1 MKKISLIFGGTRG
14 IGSVI
19 AYNLKKRGDEVYVVS
34 RFKKNIK
41 GIKHLKCDI
50 TSKEDIKNLCNSF
63 KKKINNLIF
72 SQRFRG
78 DEIGA
83 DFKLLLEGTN
93 NVIKNF
99 SNKFSKNSSIVILSS
114 IATSTVLH
122 DQSEEYHYTRG
133 ALESLGKYYSIKFGK
148 KGVRVNCIQPSKL
161 IKPENKK
168 FFFNQGKKEK
178 KIIEKITPIGRIGY
192 SEDIAYLCEFLTSD
206 KSSFITGTIIPVDG
220 GLRLVSQEGVY
231 KIKK

>member
-1 MKKISLIFGGTRG
+1 MRKISVVFGGSRG

-19 AYNLKKRGDEVYVVS
+19 ASNLKKRGDKVYIVS
-34 RFKKNIK
+34 RFKKNLK
-41 GIKHLKCDI
+41 GLNHISCDI
-50 TSKEDIKNLCNSF
+50 SSKDDIKKLGNFL
-63 KKKINNLIF
+63 KRKINNLIF

-78 DEIGA
+78 DKIGG

-99 SNKFSKNSSIVILSS
+99 SNNLSKNSSIIILSS

-133 ALESLGKYYSIKFGK
+133 ALESLAKYYAIKLGK

-168 FFFNQGKKEK
+168 FFYNQGKNEK
-178 KIIEKITPIGRIGY
+178 KLIEKITPIGRIGH
-192 SEDIAYLCEFLTSD
+192 SNDIAHLCNFLTSD
-206 KSSFITGTIIPVDG
+206 KSSFITGTVIPVDG